1 MTWNGRYI
9 GEMTVD
15 AWEVMNSHQGRAPTN
30 PDLRAPGE
38 DRHPEALY
46 HAIRVGFEPS
56 GTRHRIY
63 FGVDNLL
70 NRMPSFGLDG
80 TGAGGAIYPNTGRF
94 FYAGARIRF

>member
-1 MTWNGRYI
+1 
-9 GEMTVD
+9 MTVD

-30 PDLRAPGE
+30 PDFRAPDE
-38 DRHPEALY
+38 ARHPQSLY
-46 HAIRVGFEPS
+46 HALRFGFEPA

-80 TGAGGAIYPNTGRF
+80 TGAGGAIFPNTGRF
-94 FYAGARIRF
+94 FYAGAQLSF